1 MTTTPRGPFRQ
12 QHWAETTNED
22 DERTPQK
29 NGRQILSS
37 LVSVCCGP
45 SALARTNTHTHENSD
60 INIFFFFWYLASQA
74 FGTNILLARSS
85 VRHSTSQ
92 ATKLCSISQEDFC
105 MQRPNSFSCYQTVV
119 ITHYTASPLQTL
131 LWPLLRPAQKDQR
144 TRVREQSS
152 SKPVLQPSGKQHLL

>member
-1 MTTTPRGPFRQ
+1 MNARHKKTVVKYFLRLSACAAGHLRWHAQT
-12 QHWAETTNED
+12 
-22 DERTPQK
+22 RTHMK
-29 NGRQILSS
+29 TVTLIS
-37 LVSVCCGP
+37 
-45 SALARTNTHTHENSD
+45 
-60 INIFFFFWYLASQA
+60 FFFFWYLASQA